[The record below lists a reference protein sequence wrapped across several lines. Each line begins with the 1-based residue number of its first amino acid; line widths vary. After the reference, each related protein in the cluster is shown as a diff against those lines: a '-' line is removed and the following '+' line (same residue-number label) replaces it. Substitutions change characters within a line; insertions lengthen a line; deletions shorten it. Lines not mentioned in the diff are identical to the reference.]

1 VKSAKLAALAALAIF
16 AVAACGGS
24 SATPAGANATTPPAS
39 SAAGAS
45 AAGATAAGATASP
58 SGPAATS
65 AASVAAPADLCTLL
79 SAADISAATGK
90 KYEAGFLDS
99 VGTCNWNVGKNPGNS
114 GNLIIASVMDQQL
127 SLIKSTFPGGSDAT
141 VGGHA
146 AYWNGSQG
154 LGSMWVDI
162 GGKVFILSF
171 PRSSDL
177 GPEDQAIAQKLA
189 ELAIAKM

>member
-1 VKSAKLAALAALAIF
+1 MKSAKLAALAALAIF

-45 AAGATAAGATASP
+45 APGATASP
-58 SGPAATS
+58 SGAAATS
-65 AASVAAPADLCTLL
+65 AASVAAPTDLCTLL

-177 GPEDQAIAQKLA
+177 GPADQAIAQKLA
-189 ELAIAKM
+189 ELAISKM

>member
-1 VKSAKLAALAALAIF
+1 MKSAKLAALAALAIF

-45 AAGATAAGATASP
+45 AAGATASP
-58 SGPAATS
+58 SGAAATS

-171 PRSSDL
+171 PRSSTL
-177 GPEDQAIAQKLA
+177 GPDDQAIAQKLA
-189 ELAIAKM
+189 ELAISKM